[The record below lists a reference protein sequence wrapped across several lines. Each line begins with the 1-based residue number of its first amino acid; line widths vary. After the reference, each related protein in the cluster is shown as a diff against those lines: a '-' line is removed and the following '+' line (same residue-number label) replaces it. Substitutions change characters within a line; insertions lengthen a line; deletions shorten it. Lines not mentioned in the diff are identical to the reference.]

1 MIIWGGLGTDSKM
14 LVELKANTCAL
25 KDSLIRAK
33 KTQNKNNEKPT
44 LHLSTS
50 FVFVMLANA
59 AAHFKDLPFT
69 NFSNFFYYFIVF
81 LADGKNGS
89 SP

>member
-33 KTQNKNNEKPT
+33 KNSEQE
-44 LHLSTS
+44 
-50 FVFVMLANA
+50 
-59 AAHFKDLPFT
+59 
-69 NFSNFFYYFIVF
+69 
-81 LADGKNGS
+81 
-89 SP
+89 